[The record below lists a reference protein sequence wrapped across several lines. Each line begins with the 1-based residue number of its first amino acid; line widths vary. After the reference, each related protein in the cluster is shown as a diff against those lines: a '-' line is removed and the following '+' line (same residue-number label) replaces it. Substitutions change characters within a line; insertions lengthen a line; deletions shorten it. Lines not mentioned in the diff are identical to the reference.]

1 MKAQQ
6 ENLILFFMLISQ
18 ERDVQRLFL
27 ESFKMGLFND
37 VGDQTI
43 HRQPGPEGPAGPQGP
58 PDPTGPGGLGF
69 KKTSDGN
76 YDAEDKKLANLQKC
90 VDEEDA
96 ANKKY
101 VDDQFTLVMMTR
113 NVFSKGISMQDG
125 RIEGLPDPA
134 SELDA
139 ARKKYVDDRDKV
151 MKDEMKNFSRTE
163 D

>member
-1 MKAQQ
+1 
-6 ENLILFFMLISQ
+6 
-18 ERDVQRLFL
+18 
-27 ESFKMGLFND
+27 MGLFND
-37 VGDQTI
+37 AGYQTI
-43 HRQPGPEGPAGPQGP
+43 HGQPGPQGP
-58 PDPTGPGGLGF
+58 SGPSGPPGPPGPGF

-76 YDAEDKKLANLQKC
+76 YDAEDKKLTNLQKG
-90 VDEEDA
+90 VDEKDA

-101 VDDQFTLVMMTR
+101 VDDQFTPVMMTR
-113 NVFSKGISMQDG
+113 NNFSKGISMQDG

-151 MKDEMKNFSRTE
+151 MKDEMKIFSRTE

>member
-1 MKAQQ
+1 
-6 ENLILFFMLISQ
+6 
-18 ERDVQRLFL
+18 
-27 ESFKMGLFND
+27 MGLFND

-58 PDPTGPGGLGF
+58 PGPTGPEEPDF

-76 YDAEDKKLANLQKC
+76 YDAEEKKLANLKKC
-90 VDEEDA
+90 VDEKDA

-101 VDDQFTLVMMTR
+101 VDDQFTPVMMTR

-125 RIEGLPDPA
+125 KIEGLPDSA

-151 MKDEMKNFSRTE
+151 MKDEMKIFSRTE